1 LKMHTRDNN
10 QHDRDEALEAPP
22 QLVSALRRLPGKPV
36 FIPPTADE
44 AVLRAAR
51 RHLTQ
56 PRELWVGWFR
66 RIWRG
71 PGGRAEK
78 DDLLSLALSSKGGE
92 GNGAAAGGRRD
103 APGWFRF
110 LPWVAGAAAALLL
123 LAAIPQFFKRPAPGP
138 GRDAAFARGDLNRDG
153 HVDILDAFALARQL
167 KLGGTRNLQL
177 DVNGDGVVDERDV
190 AALAARAVKLE
201 QGGRS

>member
-1 LKMHTRDNN
+1 MQTRDDN
-10 QHDRDEALEAPP
+10 QHDRDEGLEAPP
-22 QLVSALRRLPGKPV
+22 QLVSALQRLPREPV

-44 AVLRAAR
+44 AILRAAR

-56 PRELWVGWFR
+56 PGESWVGWFQ

-71 PGGRAEK
+71 SGGRAEK
-78 DDLLSLALSSKGGE
+78 DGLLSLALSSKGGE
-92 GNGAAAGGRRD
+92 GSGAAAREQRD
-103 APGWFRF
+103 VPGWIRF

-123 LAAIPQFFKRPAPGP
+123 LAAIPQFLKRPAPGP
-138 GRDAAFARGDLNRDG
+138 GRDSAFARGDLNHDG
-153 HVDILDAFALARQL
+153 RVDILDAFALARQL
-167 KLGGTRNLQL
+167 QSGGTRNLQL